1 MADKFFQDD
10 EVVEE
15 QPQETLKLGE
25 KEYSMDDLNRLV
37 GLGEMAA
44 EASEK
49 YKTPIDRVYPEFTKA
64 AQKNSDLQRQLDELK
79 QAQIQPQT
87 QPVDQSMQLTAEQK
101 ELARKQLADLGFSQD
116 TYRQIVREELAA
128 DKLVSDI
135 NNLIEDAKANGQ
147 PVTSDRE
154 LLQYMAETGIKNPQ
168 KAYKDMF
175 EDELDAIKEKK
186 LAEIKPQG
194 MITTNG
200 SQAGGKQP
208 APVKIT
214 RANLTSLVQQAL
226 GGE

>member
-1 MADKFFQDD
+1 
-10 EVVEE
+10 
-15 QPQETLKLGE
+15 
-25 KEYSMDDLNRLV
+25 
-37 GLGEMAA
+37 
-44 EASEK
+44 
-49 YKTPIDRVYPEFTKA
+49 
-64 AQKNSDLQRQLDELK
+64 
-79 QAQIQPQT
+79 
-87 QPVDQSMQLTAEQK
+87 
-101 ELARKQLADLGFSQD
+101 
-116 TYRQIVREELAA
+116 
-128 DKLVSDI
+128 
-135 NNLIEDAKANGQ
+135 
-147 PVTSDRE
+147 
-154 LLQYMAETGIKNPQ
+154 MAETGIKNPQ